1 MAISLGTALTIATA
15 VSAATAIAGSVVGG
29 VVGGISAIE
38 QHNQARAN
46 AEMQAQQA
54 EYNKRLEEREAS
66 RIERENEEN
75 ARRQREQSEY
85 LKAQQRALLGKSGA
99 AMDFGSPL
107 AVLGATA
114 QNEELKVADA
124 QIAGYQEAQNHRE
137 AAKMYQYQAGVARAQ
152 KPSGSSL
159 ALSLAGNA
167 FGSALNATGQLAGIG
182 ANYASNRVDLKSRG
196 LWDRKVWG

>member
-1 MAISLGTALTIATA
+1 MAISLSTALGTALTVATVVGA
-15 VSAATAIAGSVVGG
+15 ASAVVGG

-54 EYNKRLEEREAS
+54 QYNKRLEEREAS

-137 AAKMYQYQAGVARAQ
+137 QAKMYQYQAGVARAQ

-159 ALSLAGNA
+159 ALSLIGQTASTT
-167 FGSALNATGQLAGIG
+167 GSLAKIG
-182 ANYASNRVDLKSRG
+182 ANYATQKADLQSRDLWNRSI
-196 LWDRKVWG
+196 WG

>member
-15 VSAATAIAGSVVGG
+15 VAATTAIVGG
-29 VVGGISAIE
+29 VVGGVAGIQ

-46 AEMQAQQA
+46 AEMQAEQA

-66 RIERENEEN
+66 RLERENDEN

-99 AMDFGSPL
+99 AMTSGSPL
-107 AVLGATA
+107 AILGATA
-114 QNEELKVADA
+114 MNEELKVQDA
-124 QIAGYQEAQNHRE
+124 HVGGYQAVQNHRE
-137 AAKMYQYQAGVARAQ
+137 QAKMYQYQAGVARAQ

-159 ALSLAGNA
+159 ALSLVGQAAGTTGKVAGIAGNYVTQRA
-167 FGSALNATGQLAGIG
+167 E
-182 ANYASNRVDLKSRG
+182 LKSNG
-196 LWDRKVWG
+196 LWGRSIWG

>member
-15 VSAATAIAGSVVGG
+15 VAATTAIVGG
-29 VVGGISAIE
+29 VVGGVAAAE

-46 AEMQAQQA
+46 AEMQAEQA

-66 RIERENEEN
+66 RLERENEEN

-99 AMDFGSPL
+99 AMTSGSPL
-107 AVLGATA
+107 AILGATA
-114 QNEELKVADA
+114 MNEELKVQDA
-124 QIAGYQEAQNHRE
+124 HVGGYQAVQNHRE
-137 AAKMYQYQAGVARAQ
+137 QAKMYQYQAGVARAQ

-159 ALSLAGNA
+159 ALSLVGQAAGTTGKVAGIAGNYVTQRA
-167 FGSALNATGQLAGIG
+167 E
-182 ANYASNRVDLKSRG
+182 LKSNG
-196 LWDRKVWG
+196 LWGRSIWG